1 MPIVYDGSRG
11 SSHGDL
17 FTGLKL
23 FIFHRVPQRE
33 RWIDLVQGNGG
44 EVVKLE
50 SQADM
55 LIADHV
61 KRGGAAPPPGSY
73 SWQWIEYSVKN
84 GYLEHKDDYR
94 IEEAPARTAGT
105 SAPTKGKR
113 VPFTSNDDDIL
124 MKFVVGHERQGNAI
138 SGNVIFKILEEQPG
152 PSNTQSTP
160 SRSPMST
167 PKKQERRHGRNLFT
181 KEDDKLLLEMIRKT
195 LEFNKAAAAEGKS
208 GKRLSGNKIYQEF
221 AEEKKEQVGKTI
233 QLRSRNR
240 NRGQT
245 EMKRLG
251 HRLREYRLRHQQ
263 RCRHQHSVQHNHQ
276 MRDPT
281 ARGSRDSNRAREELA
296 LRNCFNELGEVT
308 SSDETSLEDDQ
319 DEDTEQY
326 EDAQE
331 GLSQEVDG
339 NDSSSRDQFYDDLQ
353 DYLEVSGAEIQHRPV
368 VAGREIEL
376 WDLFTAVTQ
385 QDCAV
390 EDRDWTNVAQRLGFD
405 WTKSAT
411 CAENLRAC
419 YNRNL
424 ADFEEA
430 IGPYDDQ
437 DDTSVVDDEHVAHD
451 EELVLPQ
458 TSDAVTAPKEPYAAP
473 SSPPY
478 RSSSP
483 IAGLKRSFQQSNASQ
498 SELGYPSDG
507 SRKRRRRDYG
517 KVIPPTPDR
526 ELRFTGESSSRAE
539 AQGFS
544 SPSNHREAAP
554 RPNNVYAADDAEDFL
569 NTGMHDIEEVDELPE
584 LAPSKKKR
592 FLEPETQDFGLAM
605 GGDEHVRQTIE
616 RSNTGYFTDEDDN
629 TPSQQLLSELDAFSS
644 PAPPVS
650 RTGNGTAPANRPPFV
665 EPRPRP
671 FGGPAQM
678 THTSASRTATITGS
692 NVVAT
697 SASASSLKAT
707 KRSLPQHYQRQPP
720 APAAIRNGIAVPQSH
735 PMSPIADRTAAV
747 APKDVNQRSRQS
759 VPSTPTRAALPS
771 TQLRRPSARVYTS
784 PTLAPKQSHS
794 QDPAQPVDFGKEYVD
809 AQFEHFLALG
819 YDTRQIGQAM
829 EAASLHRGPMTVA
842 LQSLDSGKGIPRDA
856 PGVWT
861 DDDDEKLRKVRDY
874 DRRAK
879 MDASSSGSNEDP
891 REKARVERFRKFL
904 AMKHD
909 EWVGVRL
916 RFMDVMDKGPDA

>member
-1 MPIVYDGSRG
+1 M
-11 SSHGDL
+11 
-17 FTGLKL
+17 
-23 FIFHRVPQRE
+23 RE
-33 RWIDLVQGNGG
+33 AENLLVAVEMAN
-44 EVVKLE
+44 
-50 SQADM
+50 
-55 LIADHV
+55 
-61 KRGGAAPPPGSY
+61 
-73 SWQWIEYSVKN
+73 
-84 GYLEHKDDYR
+84 
-94 IEEAPARTAGT
+94 
-105 SAPTKGKR
+105 
-113 VPFTSNDDDIL
+113 
-124 MKFVVGHERQGNAI
+124 
-138 SGNVIFKILEEQPG
+138 QP
-152 PSNTQSTP
+152 
-160 SRSPMST
+160 
-167 PKKQERRHGRNLFT
+167 
-181 KEDDKLLLEMIRKT
+181 
-195 LEFNKAAAAEGKS
+195 
-208 GKRLSGNKIYQEF
+208 
-221 AEEKKEQVGKTI
+221 
-233 QLRSRNR
+233 
-240 NRGQT
+240 
-245 EMKRLG
+245 
-251 HRLREYRLRHQQ
+251 
-263 RCRHQHSVQHNHQ
+263 
-276 MRDPT
+276 
-281 ARGSRDSNRAREELA
+281 
-296 LRNCFNELGEVT
+296 
-308 SSDETSLEDDQ
+308 LEDDQ

-353 DYLEVSGAEIQHRPV
+353 DYLEVSGAKIQRRPV
-368 VAGREIEL
+368 VEGREIEL

-430 IGPYDDQ
+430 IGSYDDQ
-437 DDTSVVDDEHVAHD
+437 DDTSIVDGEHVAHD

-458 TSDAVTAPKEPYAAP
+458 TSDAVTAPKEPYPAP

-483 IAGLKRSFQQSNASQ
+483 ISGLKRSFQQSNASQ

-517 KVIPPTPDR
+517 KVIPPTPER

-554 RPNNVYAADDAEDFL
+554 RPNNVYSADDAEDFL
-569 NTGMHDIEEVDELPE
+569 NNGMRDIEEVDELPE

-605 GGDEHVRQTIE
+605 GGDDHVRQTIE
-616 RSNTGYFTDEDDN
+616 RNNTGYFTDEDDN

-650 RTGNGTAPANRPPFV
+650 RKGNGTAPANRTPFV
-665 EPRPRP
+665 EPRPKP

-678 THTSASRTATITGS
+678 THGSASKTATTTGS
-692 NVVAT
+692 DVVAT

-707 KRSLPQHYQRQPP
+707 KRSLPQHYQRQPV
-720 APAAIRNGIAVPQSH
+720 APAAPASIRNGIDVPQPH
-735 PMSPIADRTAAV
+735 PRSSIVGRTAVV
-747 APKDVNQRSRQS
+747 APNDFSQRSRQS
-759 VPSTPTRAALPS
+759 VPTTPTRAALSS
-771 TQLRRPSARVYTS
+771 TQPRGTSGRVSASSTRGRN
-784 PTLAPKQSHS
+784 PERS
-794 QDPAQPVDFGKEYVD
+794 QDQYQPIDFNKEYVD
-809 AQFEHFLALG
+809 AQFEHFSALG

-829 EAASLHRGPMTVA
+829 EAASLQRGPMTVA
-842 LQSLDSGKGIPRDA
+842 LQSLDSGKGMPRDA

-861 DDDDEKLRKVRDY
+861 DDDDEKLRKVRNY

-879 MDASSSGSNEDP
+879 MGVSSSGSNEDP
-891 REKARVERFRKFL
+891 REKARVERFRNFL
-904 AMKHD
+904 AMKHN
-909 EWVGVRL
+909 EWVDVRL
-916 RFMDVMDKGPDA
+916 AFMDVMDKGPDA